1 MAVEEKVP
9 STEENEPVTTEA
21 ESSPPNTA
29 REAESSRHDDAVE
42 TMPSLEQ
49 SLRQAELQAQEHYD
63 AWLRAKAETENVRK
77 RAQLDVANTHKYAA
91 EKFAGEMLA
100 VKDSLEAALNVQDA
114 TIESYKSGVELTLKQ
129 LNQAFERL
137 NIREINPLNEK
148 FDPHQHQAITM
159 VDSDAA
165 PNTVVEVMQK
175 GYGLHERVLRP
186 AMVIVARAKGT

>member
-1 MAVEEKVP
+1 MAVDEQEVVDGAPLVEETQDP
-9 STEENEPVTTEA
+9 AAA
-21 ESSPPNTA
+21 E
-29 REAESSRHDDAVE
+29 
-42 TMPSLEQ
+42 PSLEEK
-49 SLRQAELQAQEHYD
+49 LVQAEQKGQEYYD

-91 EKFAGEMLA
+91 EKFASEMLA

-129 LNQAFERL
+129 LSQAFERL

-159 VDSDAA
+159 VDSEAA